1 MLTTEQRAAI
11 NRANAQ
17 KSTGPK
23 TEAGKAR
30 SSRNAIK
37 HGERATTLKLFVP
50 PQTAVQAH
58 EDRTAF
64 YKLFDAHIAKYRPND
79 EIELSIV
86 RQIADCEWDINR
98 EAETKTAIANFELL
112 KLVDQIQNDDSGIAS
127 LQIQVGIARALAADP
142 AVAFGQKRV
151 AFLRREITRLEK
163 RYFQLK
169 KQCPAATPA
178 VCDAAPDK
186 ADNLLNEKGEP
197 VAETPNEPKI
207 IHVKGPITPPVVEM
221 YQALNPNRQLHLVPE
236 SAECQKEDDE
246 WPIPA

>member
-1 MLTTEQRAAI
+1 MLTKEQRAEI

-23 TEAGKAR
+23 TEEGKAK

-50 PQTAVQAH
+50 PQSAVQAH
-58 EDRTAF
+58 EDRQAF
-64 YKLFDAHIAKYRPND
+64 YKLFDVHIAKYGPND
-79 EIELSIV
+79 ELELNII

-112 KLVDQIQNDDSGIAS
+112 KLLDQIQNNDSGMAS

-142 AVAFGQKRV
+142 AVIRGEKRI
-151 AFLRREITRLEK
+151 AFLRRQIACLEK

-169 KQCPAATPA
+169 KQCPANTPA
-178 VCDAAPDK
+178 VCDAAQDK

-197 VAETPNEPKI
+197 VEQSPNEPKV
-207 IHVKGPITPPVVEM
+207 IHVKGPITPPVVKM
-221 YQALNPNRQLHLVPE
+221 YQAMNPNRQLHLVPDP
-236 SAECQKEDDE
+236 AECELEGDE